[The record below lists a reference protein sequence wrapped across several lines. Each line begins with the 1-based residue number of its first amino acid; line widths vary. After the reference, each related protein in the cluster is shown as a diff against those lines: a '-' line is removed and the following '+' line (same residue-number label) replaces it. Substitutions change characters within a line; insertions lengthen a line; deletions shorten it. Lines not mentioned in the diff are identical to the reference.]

1 MSVVFIVRVLLQTDV
16 MVQRLQRS
24 ESVVRR
30 RRLRVGRTGR
40 TVCYARR
47 LERLLWC
54 CGCRLLN
61 SPVWVPEILKFR
73 IKQQISN
80 DKLLH

>member
-30 RRLRVGRTGR
+30 RRLRVGRTDGQFV
-40 TVCYARR
+40 THGV
-47 LERLLWC
+47 
-54 CGCRLLN
+54 
-61 SPVWVPEILKFR
+61 
-73 IKQQISN
+73 
-80 DKLLH
+80 